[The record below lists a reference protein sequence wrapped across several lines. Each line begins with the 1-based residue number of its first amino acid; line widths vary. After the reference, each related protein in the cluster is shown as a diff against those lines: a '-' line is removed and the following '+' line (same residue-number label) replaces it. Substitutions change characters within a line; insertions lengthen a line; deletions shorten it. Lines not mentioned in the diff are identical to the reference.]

1 MRPFSATT
9 EVGPCGS
16 GSEAQQFSLRNTRI
30 PTERNPRRIPCSYEA
45 ILFVILG
52 ETRFSSNTKAKGKS
66 DLFRLRYRQDHMG
79 ELRAFHNELLRLLS
93 TFHVGCTPSSYPL
106 ALIGVPNP
114 GSGLEGIRRKEAI
127 SPTHDAKSDCEAR
140 ANGRSPDFESRYI
153 RRWPCIISQTCQ
165 KKKKGNSG

>member
-1 MRPFSATT
+1 
-9 EVGPCGS
+9 
-16 GSEAQQFSLRNTRI
+16 
-30 PTERNPRRIPCSYEA
+30 
-45 ILFVILG
+45 
-52 ETRFSSNTKAKGKS
+52 
-66 DLFRLRYRQDHMG
+66 MG

-165 KKKKGNSG
+165 KKKKKGIQDELVRADRWKVLCGFLRRDSTMPMRFTSR